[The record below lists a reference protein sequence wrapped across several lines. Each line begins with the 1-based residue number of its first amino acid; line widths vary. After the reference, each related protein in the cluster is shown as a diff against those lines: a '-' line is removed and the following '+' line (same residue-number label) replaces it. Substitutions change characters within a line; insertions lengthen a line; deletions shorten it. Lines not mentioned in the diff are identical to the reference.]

1 MPVSVY
7 YPNLGEDDLKD
18 ILRDSLRPDVRVII
32 GPAIPEPAE
41 YEILVCG
48 RPTSEQLDASPELHT
63 LIIPWAGI
71 PPETLE
77 KVIERPSIAMNN
89 LHYNA
94 AETAEMA
101 LTLMLA
107 AAKFILPMDRKLR
120 EGDWRPRYGPNPS
133 LLLDG
138 RNALLLGYGEIGQRM
153 AGMCRGLN
161 MSVQAVRRNPEK
173 ENTIED
179 VEVYPL
185 DALHALLPQ
194 AQVLLI
200 SFPLTSETQGLIG
213 ERELALLPDE
223 ALLVNVGR
231 GPIVDDAALYA
242 ALKSKAL
249 AGAGLDVWYQY
260 PKDEASREETYPST
274 HPFHELENVVMSPH
288 RAGGSRRRMLRRLT
302 ALAELLNAAANDDPM
317 PNRVDI
323 TLGY

>member
-1 MPVSVY
+1 MPISVY
-7 YPNLGEDDLKD
+7 YPNLGEDDLREK
-18 ILRDSLRPDVRVII
+18 LHGCLHPDVQMII
-32 GPAIPEPAE
+32 GTTIPEPAS

-48 RPTSEQLDASPELHT
+48 RPTSEQLDASPALHT

-71 PPETLE
+71 PPETME
-77 KVIERPSIAMNN
+77 KVIERPSITMHN

-138 RNALLLGYGEIGQRM
+138 RNALLLGYGEIGQRI
-153 AGMCRGLN
+153 ARMCRGLN
-161 MSVQAVRRNPEK
+161 MNVQAVRRSPDK

-179 VEVYPL
+179 VEVHPL
-185 DALHALLPQ
+185 DALHDLLPQ

-200 SFPLTSETQGLIG
+200 SFPLTAETQGLIG
-213 ERELALLPDE
+213 EHELALLPDE

-231 GPIVDDAALYA
+231 GPVVDDAALYA
-242 ALKSKAL
+242 ALKSRAL

-260 PKDEASREETYPST
+260 PKDESSREETYPSV

-288 RAGGSRRRMLRRLT
+288 RAGGSRRRMVRRLR
-302 ALAELLNAAANDDPM
+302 ALAELLNAAATGDAM